1 MKFTKPIQELSDSGL
16 ETRIAMC
23 ENRRSELNTQLATL
37 RNRIMNN
44 HVDLEAANLEKLKRL
59 REAVAK
65 AAANEV

>member
-23 ENRRSELNTQLATL
+23 ENRRSELNHQLAQL
-37 RNRIMNN
+37 HAHIGNN
-44 HVDLEAANLEKLKRL
+44 HADLEAANLEKLRRL

-65 AAANEV
+65 AAANES